1 MTIASINERRKT
13 PTVPAT
19 DAAVNVR
26 DELYIYRYGMLH
38 GSDSTLNHIYLYIY
52 MVT

>member
-19 DAAVNVR
+19 GAAVHVR
-26 DELYIYRYGMLH
+26 DELYIYRYGML
-38 GSDSTLNHIYLYIY
+38 STLTIYIY